1 MSTAIIEFENKIEVI
16 EVAADHTAQA
26 PDEYGKLVSVDELYL
41 SGKEVWFEGCLIAT
55 LPGRPASLAEAFEAA
70 HEAAGLLSVRVNG
83 ATVWS
88 WEAVLARRAAV
99 QRAKERAAEK
109 EAKAKEK
116 AEKEAA
122 KAKEKAEKE
131 WGRSE
136 LAALMSADSNAAKG

>member
-1 MSTAIIEFENKIEVI
+1 MSTAIVEYVSKIEVI
-16 EVAADHTAQA
+16 EVAADREGQK
-26 PDEYGKLVSVDELYL
+26 PNEYGKLVSIDTLFLV
-41 SGKEVWFEGCLIAT
+41 GNEVWYEDCLIAT
-55 LPGRPASLAEAFEAA
+55 LPKRPSSLAEAFEAA

-88 WEAVLARRAAV
+88 WEAVLARRAAIE
-99 QRAKERAAEK
+99 RAKERAAEK

-131 WGRSE
+131 WGKSE
-136 LAALMSADSNAAKG
+136 LAALMSADGRPAEA